1 MYATSKYG
9 AYETTAPYGGPPVT
23 DFARGYMTIMSK
35 DEVKHKS
42 DSIWLGGRAET
53 QIKWALVTVAERFIA
68 HLRTAS

>member
-1 MYATSKYG
+1 M
-9 AYETTAPYGGPPVT
+9 T